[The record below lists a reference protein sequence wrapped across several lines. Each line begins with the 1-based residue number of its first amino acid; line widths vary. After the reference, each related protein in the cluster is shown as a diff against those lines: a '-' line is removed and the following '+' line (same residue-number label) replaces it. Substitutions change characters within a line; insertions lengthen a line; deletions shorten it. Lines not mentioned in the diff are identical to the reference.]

1 MSTSR
6 VPDLIDL
13 MVSLFGAAATLGAAT
28 PPVAVYDGP
37 IVTMAPD
44 QLALYVGLD
53 ELENAGPTAATSTAD
68 WAAMGRRA
76 IDERLEVWC
85 LAEAWSGDTD
95 VRTARVA
102 AFGIVAAAADVLR
115 TGDFSSILWNPPVVA
130 DLTLRQ
136 DQSDPGAV
144 ARVTF
149 RVDGK
154 ARIGS

>member
-13 MVSLFGAAATLGAAT
+13 MVSLFTAAATLGAAT
-28 PPVAVYDGP
+28 PAVAVYDGP
-37 IVTMAPD
+37 QVTQAPE
-44 QLALYVGLD
+44 QLALWVGVD
-53 ELENAGPTAATSTAD
+53 DLENAGPTAGSSSSN
-68 WAAMGRRA
+68 WAALGRAA
-76 IDERLEVWC
+76 IDEHLSVWC
-85 LAEAWSGDTD
+85 VAEAWSGDTD
-95 VRTARVA
+95 IRTARVA

-115 TGDFSSILWNPPVVA
+115 TSDFSSILWSPPVMA
-130 DLTLRQ
+130 DVTLRQ

-149 RVDGK
+149 RVDGS